1 MILQFKEILKELN
14 YFEYLE
20 DDWDYFPKKYQ
31 DMFTKYMNE
40 HFKCRS
46 ELEGKYAFIDTFF
59 IESCGMSYRKAIEL
73 RQKCKEIQ
81 EKLKNIQKDFAH

>member
-1 MILQFKEILKELN
+1 MNLPFKEILRELN

-20 DDWDYFPKKYQ
+20 DEWDYFPKKYQ

-73 RQKCKEIQ
+73 RQKYKEIH
-81 EKLKNIQKDFAH
+81 EKIKDLQKDFAP

>member
-1 MILQFKEILKELN
+1 MNLPFKEILKELN

-20 DDWDYFPKKYQ
+20 DDWDYFPQKYQ

-46 ELEGKYAFIDTFF
+46 ELKAKYAFIDTYFK
-59 IESCGMSYRKAIEL
+59 ESCGMSHRKAIEL

-81 EKLKNIQKDFAH
+81 EKIKNIQNDFAP